1 MVFSLQGKTPFVVL
15 EPVLIGR
22 VLIWVTQDN
31 FISLTTMPS
40 FPQNESRTT
49 PDLPIEGLSEKTA
62 QEKHLREGPNEL
74 SSSKPHSILSI
85 AWDVVSEPMFLLL
98 LSCGI
103 IYLIIGSLEDAL
115 ILLGSVCIIVTM
127 SFLQERKS
135 ERTLEALRDL
145 SSPRAL
151 VLRDGMQKRIAG
163 RDVVTDDIVFLSE
176 GDRVPAD
183 AFLLETQSL

>member
-1 MVFSLQGKTPFVVL
+1 
-15 EPVLIGR
+15 
-22 VLIWVTQDN
+22 
-31 FISLTTMPS
+31 MPS
-40 FPQNESRTT
+40 FPENESRTI
-49 PDLPIEGLSEKTA
+49 PDLSMNGLSEKAA

-163 RDVVTDDIVFLSE
+163 RERAVGIGTEIRINRTGRKL
-176 GDRVPAD
+176 
-183 AFLLETQSL
+183 